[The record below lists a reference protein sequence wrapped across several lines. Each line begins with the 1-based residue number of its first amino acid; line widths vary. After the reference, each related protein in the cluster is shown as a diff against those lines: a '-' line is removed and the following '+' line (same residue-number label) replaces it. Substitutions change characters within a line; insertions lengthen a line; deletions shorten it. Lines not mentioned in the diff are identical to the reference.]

1 MKNIDNKLLRKI
13 KGFAHIYL
21 PEYGINKYE
30 HFHSLALLM
39 IKGPNPE
46 REAGLLERIVNGD
59 EKAFSELYGLC
70 SKNVYAYIFRIL
82 QDKTMAEDVQIEVFT
97 QVWKGAGT
105 FRGQSQVKTWIFGIA
120 RNLTLNEL
128 RKRKNNLNI
137 DDFSQLSDPNQPKVE
152 TSDQARLIKQAMA
165 KISSK
170 HREILDLVFFHEMRY
185 EEIAT
190 VLKISVNT
198 VKTRVFYAK
207 EALKRKMT
215 LMGVSHD

>member
-1 MKNIDNKLLRKI
+1 
-13 KGFAHIYL
+13 
-21 PEYGINKYE
+21 
-30 HFHSLALLM
+30 M

-46 REAGLLERIVNGD
+46 REAGFLERIANGD
-59 EKAFSELYGLC
+59 EKAFNELYGLC
-70 SKNVYAYIFRIL
+70 SKSVYAYIFRML

-137 DDFSQLSDPNQPKVE
+137 DDFPQLSDPNQPKVE
-152 TSDQARLIKQAMA
+152 TNDQCRFIKQAMA

-170 HREILDLVFFHEMRY
+170 HREILDLVFFQEMRY

-190 VLKISVNT
+190 ILKISVNT

-215 LMGVSHD
+215 QMGVSHD

>member
-1 MKNIDNKLLRKI
+1 
-13 KGFAHIYL
+13 
-21 PEYGINKYE
+21 
-30 HFHSLALLM
+30 M

-46 REAGLLERIVNGD
+46 REAGLLERIVTGD

-70 SKNVYAYIFRIL
+70 SKSVYAYIFRIL

-128 RKRKNNLNI
+128 RKRKNLLNI
-137 DDFSQLSDPNQPKVE
+137 DDFPQLNDPKQPE
-152 TSDQARLIKQAMA
+152 IDTCDQAGLVKQAMA
-165 KISSK
+165 KISAK

-185 EEIAT
+185 EEIAA
-190 VLKISVNT
+190 LLDISVNT

-207 EALKRKMT
+207 EALKKKMT